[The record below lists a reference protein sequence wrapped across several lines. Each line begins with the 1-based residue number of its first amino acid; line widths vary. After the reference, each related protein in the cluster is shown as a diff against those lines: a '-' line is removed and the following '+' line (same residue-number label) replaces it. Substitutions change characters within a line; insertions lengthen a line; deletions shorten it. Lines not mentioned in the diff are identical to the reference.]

1 MEAYMEQKGAA
12 VTCSIGISCWRVD
25 GVMREKIV
33 EAADRALYQAK
44 RTGGNRVCL
53 ASKLDVTEEVEPGVV
68 EKTGSN
74 EAVESIVYALAAT
87 VDTRDHYT
95 YGHSKAVCRYAI
107 ELAQAAGY
115 SPEQVQT
122 IRSAAL
128 LHDIGKLNLPDSIL
142 TKRDPLTDAEWDMIK
157 HHPELGARILK
168 YIVGLRDCV
177 DTVLF
182 HHERYDG
189 NGYPRGLKGENIPR
203 DARIMTIAD
212 SYDAMTSERGYK
224 KRPLTEEE
232 AIRELKACSGTQFDP
247 ELVELFIKIREKS
260 ATPEIN
266 LDNIIQNGEPALD
279 NTTKEK

>member
-1 MEAYMEQKGAA
+1 M
-12 VTCSIGISCWRVD
+12 
-25 GVMREKIV
+25 
-33 EAADRALYQAK
+33 
-44 RTGGNRVCL
+44 
-53 ASKLDVTEEVEPGVV
+53 
-68 EKTGSN
+68 EKTSSD

-115 SPEQVQT
+115 SPEEVQR

-142 TKRDPLTDAEWDMIK
+142 TKRDPLTDAEWDMIQ

-168 YIVGLRDCV
+168 YIVGLRGCV
-177 DTVLF
+177 DSVLF

-189 NGYPRGLKGENIPR
+189 NGYPRGLEGENIPR
-203 DARIMTIAD
+203 DARIMAIAD

-224 KRPLTEEE
+224 KRALTEEE
-232 AIRELKACSGTQFDP
+232 AIRELEACSGTQFDP
-247 ELVELFIKIREKS
+247 ELVRLFIKLLEKS
-260 ATPEIN
+260 GTPEIN
-266 LDNIIQNGEPALD
+266 LDNILQNGEPAVE
-279 NTTKEK
+279 KEKKNTHEKHVV